1 MAHDDGAVA
10 QVISLHGQDEPP
22 RISDFGNQVV
32 SDIAD
37 RCGAPK
43 PVVLRAILATALH
56 HQSELRDNIR
66 RLLAGPESLA
76 DA

>member
-1 MAHDDGAVA
+1 MMHDESAVA
-10 QVISLHGQDEPP
+10 RVISLRSQDDPP

-43 PVVLRAILATALH
+43 TVVLRAMLATALH

-66 RLLAGPESLA
+66 RLLSVDPA

>member
-1 MAHDDGAVA
+1 MTHDNGAVA
-10 QVISLHGQDEPP
+10 QVIALRSQDEPP
-22 RISDFGNQVV
+22 RISEFGNQVV

-56 HQSELRDNIR
+56 HQAELRENIR
-66 RLLAGPESLA
+66 RLLAPPA

>member
-1 MAHDDGAVA
+1 MSYDEGAVA
-10 QVISLHGQDEPP
+10 QVIAFRSQEEPP
-22 RISDFGNQVV
+22 RISEFGNQVV

-56 HQSELRDNIR
+56 HQSELRDIIGR
-66 RLLAGPESLA
+66 MLSSPA